1 MVGWVATGTGGT
13 VTVTEVGIVST
24 IMRIFIEII
33 DILQMHFTRNQNT
46 DLNQCLEDITKIIQ
60 IVTIETFN
68 DCSSCA
74 IKQYSK

>member
-1 MVGWVATGTGGT
+1 MVGWVATDTGGT

-33 DILQMHFTRNQNT
+33 DLLQMHFTRNQNT
-46 DLNQCLEDITKIIQ
+46 DLNQCSEDITIIQ
-60 IVTIETFN
+60 IVTINTLN